1 MVDNI
6 MMEFRCKEC
15 DVEFP
20 TQSSVNSHMEEVHNS
35 VRDQE
40 LIQEAIHQEKK
51 AEVIPDENFLT
62 QNTAV
67 LVQLQWFQFSPLF
80 PHLLLL
86 LLLLTPLLFP
96 SIQYALCQ
104 YGNRA
109 LSGFWFSLDIVYNG
123 TFCCNGQI

>member
-15 DVEFP
+15 DVDFP

-40 LIQEAIHQEKK
+40 LIQEVIHQEKK

-62 QNTAV
+62 QNTAD
-67 LVQLQWFQFSPLF
+67 LKA
-80 PHLLLL
+80 LLE
-86 LLLLTPLLFP
+86 
-96 SIQYALCQ
+96 SIPQEILNYDEDVFEKDFKEILNSTQEEYDKSDMSSFKCK
-104 YGNRA
+104 
-109 LSGFWFSLDIVYNG
+109 
-123 TFCCNGQI
+123 